1 MKVLIPNLS
10 FYHFRNIAGCLQT
23 VSDQSNVEV
32 FLWNVEEKSMIDA
45 FYDAS
50 PDLVFIHENQM
61 GDAFEMLCK
70 ESDFKY
76 VLVGSRENPDL
87 TRQPSVVITSDTFK
101 KNFSNKEKVISLNPA
116 AKVTDIHSARRHLP
130 LESDVLILTG
140 TVPHTPPVV
149 DSMKSLAKLFRTKI
163 VGDLPVE
170 IPNYLGKVNM
180 FQRADL
186 IKSAKVLVD
195 FGSYDYLDAA
205 YLKTAPIFGS
215 PPLAGM
221 EAVRTFSDIRS
232 LTSQTSSLLSSESER
247 ENYASAIHQDT
258 INNHTYYHR
267 CSQIFQTLG
276 MEDLANDLT
285 QFLKGLLK

>member
-45 FYDAS
+45 FDDAS

-116 AKVTDIHSARRHLP
+116 TELFSSIVPVPAACVLFCFTLSNNLISQSDI
-130 LESDVLILTG
+130 
-140 TVPHTPPVV
+140 
-149 DSMKSLAKLFRTKI
+149 F
-163 VGDLPVE
+163 
-170 IPNYLGKVNM
+170 YL
-180 FQRADL
+180 
-186 IKSAKVLVD
+186 S
-195 FGSYDYLDAA
+195 YLDK
-205 YLKTAPIFGS
+205 LIT
-215 PPLAGM
+215 
-221 EAVRTFSDIRS
+221 V
-232 LTSQTSSLLSSESER
+232 
-247 ENYASAIHQDT
+247 
-258 INNHTYYHR
+258 NHLQ
-267 CSQIFQTLG
+267 S
-276 MEDLANDLT
+276 
-285 QFLKGLLK
+285 